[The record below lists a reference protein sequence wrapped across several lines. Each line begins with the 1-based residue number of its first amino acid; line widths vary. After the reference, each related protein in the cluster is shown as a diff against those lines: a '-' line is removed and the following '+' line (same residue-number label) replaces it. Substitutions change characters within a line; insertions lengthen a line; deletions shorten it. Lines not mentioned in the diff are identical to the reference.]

1 MSRSRRNRNRSSR
14 SKRSRRNRRSRNSSR
29 RRRRRNSGNQRGGS
43 GFGAIIKEAIVPI
56 AFLGTNIK
64 LKKKVFGNKTVMI
77 PIFKNMKQAKYDRD
91 RGVSGRRKSRRRK
104 SRRRKRTRR
113 RRRRRRR

>member
-1 MSRSRRNRNRSSR
+1 MSKSKRNRSRNTRSKR
-14 SKRSRRNRRSRNSSR
+14 SKRSRNKSR
-29 RRRRRNSGNQRGGS
+29 RRKRRTKGNQRGGS
-43 GFGAIIKEAIVPI
+43 GFAAIIKEAIVPI

-91 RGVSGRRKSRRRK
+91 RGASGRKK

>member
-1 MSRSRRNRNRSSR
+1 MAKSKRNRNRNSR
-14 SKRSRRNRRSRNSSR
+14 SKNRKRNSRSRNNRSR
-29 RRRRRNSGNQRGGS
+29 RRRRSSGNQRGGS

-77 PIFKNMKQAKYDRD
+77 PIFKNMRQAKYDRD
-91 RGVSGRRKSRRRK
+91 RGVSGRRKSRR
-104 SRRRKRTRR
+104 SKRTRR
-113 RRRRRRR
+113 LRSKRRR